1 MASLRQIAAEL
12 GVSVATV
19 SRALNHKPNV
29 NSITRERV
37 LAAARDAGYSMPSAP
52 RSTSVIALAYPT
64 EIVRADYGSFDPSLL
79 SGIMRGVTDKKFDVL
94 ILNIQRDKLPSETY
108 TSFFARKNVQG
119 VVLRCFDDSRHICEE
134 IAEEG
139 FPSVVV
145 AERFDNPKI
154 NFISTE
160 SRWDSRRAVEHLI
173 HLGHRRIALGIHHVR
188 DTDHRDRCDGYR
200 EALADHGLE
209 YDPALLFD
217 LVADIRGG
225 ANAVRYL
232 VSLAD
237 PPTAIFFTDPLATI
251 GALHYCREIG
261 LVVPQ
266 DLSIVGFD
274 DSDVRHH
281 AFPPF
286 TSVCQD
292 ASELGFE
299 AARWLVK
306 RVSGET
312 SEPLR
317 VMRQTFFEIN
327 QTSASPR
334 KGPLV
339 LSTNRGAL
347 PPSGGGPR

>member
-1 MASLRQIAAEL
+1 MASLRKLAAEL

-29 NSITRERV
+29 NAATRERV
-37 LAAARDAGYSMPSAP
+37 LVAARGAGYMLPATS
-52 RSTSVIALAYPT
+52 RGTSVIALAYPRGV
-64 EIVRADYGSFDPSLL
+64 VRADYGSFDTALL
-79 SGIMRGVTDKKFDVL
+79 AGVMRGVSDKRFDVL
-94 ILNIQRDKLPSETY
+94 ILDIQRDKLPRETY
-108 TSFFARKNVQG
+108 TSFFTRKNVQG
-119 VVLRCFDDSRHICEE
+119 AILRCFDDSRQLCED
-134 IAEEG
+134 IASEG

-145 AERFDNPKI
+145 AERFDDPNV
-154 NFISTE
+154 NFICSE

-173 HLGHRRIALGIHHVR
+173 QLGHRRIALGVHQIR

-200 EALADHGLE
+200 EALTQHGLT
-209 YDPALLFD
+209 YDPALVVD

-232 VSLAD
+232 LSLRD

-251 GALHYCREIG
+251 GALHHCREMG
-261 LVVPQ
+261 VTVP
-266 DLSIVGFD
+266 DELSIVGFD

-286 TSVCQD
+286 TAVCQD

-299 AARWLVK
+299 AGRWLAR

-312 SEPLR
+312 TEPLR

-327 QTSASPR
+327 QTTAP
-334 KGPLV
+334 PA
-339 LSTNRGAL
+339 RGRQAPGA
-347 PPSGGGPR
+347 PPANMDGR